1 MLAVANERGWTEER
15 VAWSYSPRQLVRIYA
30 GMQKEKFG
38 FLLGIEAAI
47 KRVFHGEPLA
57 QGGTK
62 KKAPS
67 AKPARTKLSIDYGAE
82 GAKLPQWYRDS
93 GRPVPRSG
101 DNVVSVDAPINAI
114 RAARVPVVR
123 TPLVGRLPTIDEIY
137 EQGLRVDRTKQYG
150 PAQLAAVEREKAEVE
165 GMESIRRP
173 LTGNELTGGTATRE
187 ERRDAARDYAARR
200 PGLFDRRK

>member
-57 QGGTK
+57 QGGATK
-62 KKAPS
+62 KKAP
-67 AKPARTKLSIDYGAE
+67 AVKPARKAE
-82 GAKLPQWYRDS
+82 GSKLPQWYRDS
-93 GRPVPRSG
+93 GRPTPRSG

-123 TPLVGRLPTIDEIY
+123 TPLVGQLPTIDEIY
-137 EQGLRVDRTKQYG
+137 EKGLRVDRTKQYG
-150 PAQLAAVEREKAEVE
+150 PAQLAAAEREKAEAE

-173 LTGNELTGGTATRE
+173 LTGSELTGGTATRE